1 MCSWHMIQSW
11 LAAAHLP
18 HEKKIYIYKCMCIG
32 MDIHMC
38 TYIYI
43 YIYELI
49 VHILEY
55 EGSVL
60 FEVCLKADIELHIG
74 FLELEHGLHLL
85 CNFIE
90 KLFIRTL
97 GLGCNFEVHL

>member
-1 MCSWHMIQSW
+1 MQLAHDTKLAGCSSSASQ
-11 LAAAHLP
+11 
-18 HEKKIYIYKCMCIG
+18 KKIHIYIYKCMCIG

-43 YIYELI
+43 CELI